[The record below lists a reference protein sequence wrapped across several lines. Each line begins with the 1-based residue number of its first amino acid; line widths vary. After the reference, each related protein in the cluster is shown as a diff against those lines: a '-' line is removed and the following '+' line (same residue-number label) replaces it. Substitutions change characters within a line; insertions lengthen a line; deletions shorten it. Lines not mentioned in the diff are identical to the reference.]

1 MAINFI
7 NNYPENSLKTSIK
20 QKNGDPL
27 FGEIWVY
34 NQFIE
39 FKNNDFVDKK
49 WYFKHDYNLSRHPGS
64 KSKVEGQI
72 DFLLLN
78 ENGLLVIEVKGGSI
92 AVENDVYYSLKGDD
106 KYEAQNPFVQSKE
119 YVNTLKDL
127 IGNPRLFVYKAIV
140 FPHELHF
147 ELIGPQLSG
156 YKYCFFSKRNYQA
169 KETDYAI
176 NKVFFEFI
184 DGLAKASRINILKEL
199 YPKWDNEKIN
209 NAIWEKYPKLKSDE
223 IERIKREL
231 FPNQQAYGDDPNRI
245 NEEIILKENY
255 EILKGLR
262 KNKKVIVQGKPGSGK
277 TVLARKFIAEQYLM
291 EQRGVLFCANK
302 LVKSK
307 LRHLLITEHQLD
319 SNFLDFETY
328 YKPKEKIDSKEK
340 IDFIVFDEA
349 QEYFDD
355 GLFELIEYIN
365 NKFSDPKI
373 LILYDSY
380 QTIKAD
386 FKDIL
391 FFEDFFIQS
400 GYSHYYFD
408 ENYRCIQSK
417 FIFEISEIVRNGVF
431 NRLQKKYTDY
441 IISIERLADAIKAV
455 NSFINDSRFL
465 SKEKVIL
472 IDSSLEK
479 DLNKFFSDYFK
490 KEIEELTEE
499 NINISNSKIKYTT
512 PIRYRGLENK
522 YVLCITNEVSEKTKR
537 QLYIGITRAVSDL
550 NIALW
555 KI

>member
-7 NNYPENSLKTSIK
+7 NNYPENGLKNSIK
-20 QKNGDPL
+20 QKNGEPL
-27 FGEIWVY
+27 YGEIWLY

-39 FKNNDFVDKK
+39 FKKNNFVEKK

-64 KSKVEGQI
+64 KNKVEGQI

-78 ENGLLVIEVKGGSI
+78 ENGLLVIEVKGGAI
-92 AVENDVYYSLKGDD
+92 AVENDVYYSVKGDD

-127 IGNPRLFVYKAIV
+127 IGNPSLFVYKAVV

-156 YKYCFFSKRNYQA
+156 YNYCFFSKKNYQA
-169 KETDYAI
+169 IENDFAI
-176 NKVFFEFI
+176 NQVFFEFI
-184 DGLAKASRINILKEL
+184 NGLAKSTRINFLKEL

-209 NAIWEKYPKLKSDE
+209 NAIWEIYPKLKSDE

-231 FPNQQAYGDDPNRI
+231 FPNQHAYGYDPNRI

-277 TVLARKFIAEQYLM
+277 TVLAQKFIAEQYLM
-291 EQRGVLFCANK
+291 QQTGILFCANK

-319 SNFLDFETY
+319 SNLLDFETY

-355 GLFELIEYIN
+355 GLFELIEYITD
-365 NKFSDPKI
+365 KFSDPKI

-400 GYSHYYFD
+400 GFSHYYFD

-417 FIFEISEIVRNGVF
+417 FIFEISEIVRNSIF
-431 NRLQKKYTDY
+431 NSLQKRY
-441 IISIERLADAIKAV
+441 IDNFSSIERLADAIKVV
-455 NSFINDSRFL
+455 NSFIDDSRFL

-472 IDSSLEK
+472 IDSSLEDNLK
-479 DLNKFFSDYFK
+479 KFFSDYFK
-490 KEIEELTEE
+490 KEIEELTED
-499 NINISNSKIKYTT
+499 NINISSPKIMYTT

-522 YVLCITNEVSEKTKR
+522 YILYFTKEVSEKTKR
-537 QLYIGITRAVSDL
+537 QLYIGITRAISDL
-550 NIALW
+550 KIALW

>member
-20 QKNGDPL
+20 QKNGEPL
-27 FGEIWVY
+27 YGEIWLY
-34 NQFIE
+34 NQFVE
-39 FKNNDFVDKK
+39 FKKNDFVDKK

-64 KSKVEGQI
+64 RSKVEGQI

-78 ENGLLVIEVKGGSI
+78 ENGLLIIEVKGGGV
-92 AVENDVYYSLKGDD
+92 ALENDIYYSVKGGD

-127 IGNPRLFVYKAIV
+127 IGNSGLFVYKAIV
-140 FPHELHF
+140 FPHEIHF

-156 YKYCFFSKRNYQA
+156 YKFCFFSKRNYQRL
-169 KETDYAI
+169 ETDFAI

-184 DGLAKASRINILKEL
+184 DGLAKSSRINILKEL
-199 YPKWDNEKIN
+199 YPKWNNEKVN
-209 NAIWEKYPKLKSDE
+209 DAIWEKYPKLKSDE
-223 IERIKREL
+223 IERIKSEL
-231 FPNQQAYGDDPNRI
+231 FPNQQAYGYDFNRI

-277 TVLARKFIAEQYLM
+277 TVLAQKFIAEQFLM
-291 EQRGVLFCANK
+291 QQTGILFCANN

-307 LRHLLITEHQLD
+307 LRHLLISEHQLD
-319 SNFLDFETY
+319 SNLLDFESY

-355 GLFELIEYIN
+355 GLFELIEYVN
-365 NKFSDPKI
+365 DKFANPKI

-386 FKDIL
+386 YKDIL

-400 GYSHYYFD
+400 GFSHYYFD

-431 NRLQKKYTDY
+431 NNLRKKYSDY
-441 IISIERLADAIKAV
+441 INSIERLADAIKV
-455 NSFINDSRFL
+455 VKSFIDDSRFL
-465 SKEKVIL
+465 PKEKVIL
-472 IDSSLEK
+472 IDSSLEN
-479 DLNKFFSDYFK
+479 DLKKFFSDYFK
-490 KEIEELTEE
+490 NEIEELTED
-499 NINISNSKIKYTT
+499 NININSQKIRYTT

-537 QLYIGITRAVSDL
+537 QLYIGITRAISDL
-550 NIALW
+550 KISLW